1 MYSPELEELIKAII
15 ADGAIS
21 EKERSVLHRRAKEE
35 GVDPDEL
42 DVIIEG
48 RIAAKNNNFHLS
60 QPKSSESIPAVPKSP
75 SSSKYGTLKKCP
87 NCGEIVKPGTAVC
100 SSCGLEFSGIG
111 AVNSVERFSEKIA
124 EIEKQYPLVE
134 KEDRDGINPR
144 ASAITSVIANFPIP
158 NSKEDLLEFIVFTE
172 SKFLHLNNSTE
183 SEVAILRAY
192 KAKYIESVEKAKIYF
207 GDDPQFD
214 YIFSKYEKNK
224 KRKWRE
230 LNPAPRFLIIAGC
243 SLICFLGLIF
253 FLIFI
258 AEANN
263 W

>member
-1 MYSPELEELIKAII
+1 MYARELEILIEAILE
-15 ADGAIS
+15 DGAIS

-48 RIAAKNNNFHLS
+48 RLAAKKNNSHLS
-60 QPKSSESIPAVPKSP
+60 HSKSSGSTPPIPNSP

-87 NCGEIVKPGTAVC
+87 NCGEIVKPGTALC
-100 SSCGLEFSGIG
+100 PSCGLEFSGVG

-124 EIEKQYPLVE
+124 EIEKQYPLID
-134 KEDRDGINPR
+134 KEDRDGISPR
-144 ASAITSVIANFPIP
+144 ASAIASVIANFPIP
-158 NSKEDLLEFIVFTE
+158 NTKEDLLEFIVFTE
-172 SKFLHLNNSTE
+172 SKFLHLNNSTD
-183 SEVAILRAY
+183 SDVAIIRAY

-207 GDDPQFD
+207 GTDPQFD
-214 YIFSKYEKNK
+214 TIFTKYESNRK
-224 KRKWRE
+224 KKWRE
-230 LNPAPRFLIIAGC
+230 LNPTPRFLIIGAC
-243 SLICFLGLIF
+243 CFIVF
-253 FLIFI
+253 YVFLYIMILI

>member
-1 MYSPELEELIKAII
+1 MYSPELEELINAII

-42 DVIIEG
+42 DIIIQN
-48 RIAAKNNNFHLS
+48 RLNLKK
-60 QPKSSESIPAVPKSP
+60 QPSINVKSETSGSIPPIPNFP

-87 NCGEIVKPGTAVC
+87 NCGEVVKAGTAVC

-134 KEDRDGINPR
+134 KEDREGISPR
-144 ASAITSVIANFPIP
+144 ASAITSLIANFPIP

-207 GDDPQFD
+207 GDDPQFNS
-214 YIFSKYEKNK
+214 IFYKYEKNK

-230 LNPAPRFLIIAGC
+230 MNPAPRFLIIAGC
-243 SLICFLGLIF
+243 CLICFLGLIF
-253 FLIFI
+253 FLIFV

>member
-1 MYSPELEELIKAII
+1 MYSPELEELIEAII

-21 EKERSVLHRRAKEE
+21 EKERSALHRRAMAE
-35 GVDPDEL
+35 GFDPDEL
-42 DVIIEG
+42 DIIIEN
-48 RIAAKNNNFHLS
+48 RLNLKK
-60 QPKSSESIPAVPKSP
+60 QSSINVQQKIPGSIPPIPNSLT
-75 SSSKYGTLKKCP
+75 SSKYGTLKKCP
-87 NCGEIVKPGTAVC
+87 NCGEVVKPGTAIC

-124 EIEKQYPLVE
+124 EIEKQYPLIGNE
-134 KEDRDGINPR
+134 NRDEISPR

-207 GDDPQFD
+207 RNDPQFD
-214 YIFSKYEKNK
+214 SIFSKYEKNK